1 MGEFTIKF
9 TFFPSWH
16 SDTILI
22 VGITVVLLA
31 QCVRSLA
38 MRTCGESFNHLI
50 QTSKK
55 DNHVLV
61 KHGM

>member
-9 TFFPSWH
+9 VFFPSSH
-16 SDTILI
+16 SDIIFI
-22 VGITVVLLA
+22 VGMMVVSLA
-31 QCVRSLA
+31 QCIRSLA
-38 MRTCGESFNHLI
+38 MMTCGESFNHLI